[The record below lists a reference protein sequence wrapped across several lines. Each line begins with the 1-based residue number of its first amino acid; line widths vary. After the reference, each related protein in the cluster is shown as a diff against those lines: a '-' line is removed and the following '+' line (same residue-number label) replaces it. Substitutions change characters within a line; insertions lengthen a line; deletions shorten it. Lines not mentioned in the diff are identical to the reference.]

1 MKTFRNIIRTLIIA
15 LLASGLSLS
24 LAACNGSGEQQSAPA
39 QTLASATVSRDG
51 SYTSKEDIALYLH
64 TYGELPSNF
73 ISKTKAREAGW
84 NPQKG
89 NLDEVCPGKSIGGSA
104 FYNDDNALPD
114 APNRT
119 WRECDVNYQGGHRGP
134 ERIVYSNDG
143 LIYYTPDHYKTF
155 ERLY

>member
-1 MKTFRNIIRTLIIA
+1 MKTFRNIIRTIIIA

-89 NLDEVCPGKSIGGSA
+89 NLDEVCPGKSIGGSV

-119 WRECDVNYQGGHRGP
+119 WHECDVNYQGGHRGP